1 MTFLAFYKGVVMAL
15 SEGRLLTFEL
25 AKSKPRVR
33 DGTHAHGNSA
43 RMKEVE
49 SSRKAAA
56 VKKLQADNP
65 GLMNYGTKDFEV
77 RAEGTSAHS
86 GQSRTA
92 EHMYLHLRAAACLNS
107 PPLPVQHTRVAAC
120 TAAVHQ
126 YQQD

>member
-33 DGTHAHGNSA
+33 DGTHVHGNSA

-49 SSRKAAA
+49 SSRKTAA

-77 RAEGTSAHS
+77 RPEGNTAHS
-86 GQSRTA
+86 GQYRTG
-92 EHMYLHLRAAACLNS
+92 
-107 PPLPVQHTRVAAC
+107 
-120 TAAVHQ
+120 
-126 YQQD
+126 